1 MLAAAQR
8 VFEEV
13 NSSGRSLP
21 VSSDHTS
28 YLDEEAES
36 MRWFLLPS
44 EAQRALAGMATP
56 TATPPFHPRLY
67 PSTAASNPSKNGTSP
82 SDTNLCQDSC
92 KLGKESVVVESVRE
106 KKKELEG
113 RSGEKKREDKM
124 ADTIKFHCPP
134 KGIYK
139 PTTEVNT

>member
-13 NSSGRSLP
+13 NSSGKS
-21 VSSDHTS
+21 SSDHTS

-67 PSTAASNPSKNGTSP
+67 SSTAASNPSKNGTSP
-82 SDTNLCQDSC
+82 SDATLCQDSC

-106 KKKELEG
+106 KKELEG
-113 RSGEKKREDKM
+113 RSGEKEREDKM
-124 ADTIKFHCPP
+124 ADTVKFHCPP